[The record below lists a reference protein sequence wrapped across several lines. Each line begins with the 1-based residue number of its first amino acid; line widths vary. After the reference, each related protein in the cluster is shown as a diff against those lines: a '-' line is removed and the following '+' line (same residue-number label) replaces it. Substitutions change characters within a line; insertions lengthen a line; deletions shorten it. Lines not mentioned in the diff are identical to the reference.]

1 MHAEGALGVLRVLR
15 ALNPAPPASLQEGVC
30 LDSHACVSHPVIHG
44 CSPGGHRAQWQRSL
58 LLGCVPEYGGVALE
72 GRFVV
77 SVYVLYISPSTAALP
92 WHQTEKAAVM
102 STGDGVTRAMNSTGE
117 ETCRLEL
124 H

>member
-1 MHAEGALGVLRVLR
+1 MHAEGALGVLRALR

-30 LDSHACVSHPVIHG
+30 LGSLACVSHPVIHG
-44 CSPGGHRAQWQRSL
+44 CSLGGHRAQWQRSL
-58 LLGCVPEYGGVALE
+58 LLGCVPGYGGAALE

-77 SVYVLYISPSTAALP
+77 SVHVLYISPSTAALA

-102 STGDGVTRAMNSTGE
+102 SMGDGVTRAMNSTGE
-117 ETCRLEL
+117 ETCWLEL